1 MMSRT
6 RGRPASLDHGSI
18 APSGQKQSPCL
29 WPLASLSGASH
40 SPANGCPSR
49 RLAACGR
56 SKPCPVWQVSYL
68 LHGRASCRVHAC
80 RIAVPGRERCVYMYR
95 PVHVRVCIWPARYL
109 ALRQASS
116 SVAPAGTEH
125 SHSARDTCG
134 CFCCCIDPSSAGHA
148 SSCTSIISI
157 CMAADDG
164 L

>member
-1 MMSRT
+1 MSRT

-95 PVHVRVCIWPARYL
+95 PVHVRVCVYGRLATSHCARLRRPSLPQELNTRTARVIL
-109 ALRQASS
+109 AAASAAAS
-116 SVAPAGTEH
+116 IRALLVTL
-125 SHSARDTCG
+125 ARAYNIHTQ
-134 CFCCCIDPSSAGHA
+134 
-148 SSCTSIISI
+148 
-157 CMAADDG
+157 